1 MSDHFDH
8 YKRPP
13 SRDSSVD
20 RYSRAASRLANSRQ
34 PSVDKPLPSAAVPT
48 SESNRS
54 SRAGSMARAPT
65 PAGNGAA
72 VGAGQPAYM
81 VPSTP
86 ASPQPPF
93 EDIILRK
100 RGLGQ
105 DMVPSPLGQPKRT
118 ESLYVAAARK
128 EPPPPKVSL
137 KIFKCSFKIT
147 FYLIYVFLLW
157 IYFRKSTIR
166 PSLLPRF

>member
-20 RYSRAASRLANSRQ
+20 RYSRAASRLAGSRQ
-34 PSVDKPLPSAAVPT
+34 PSVDKPLPPAAPAAT
-48 SESNRS
+48 GDSNRS

-72 VGAGQPAYM
+72 VGAGQPVYM

-105 DMVPSPLGQPKRT
+105 DIVPSPLGQPKRT
-118 ESLYVAAARK
+118 ESLYVAPARA
-128 EPPPPKVSL
+128 PPPPKVSL
-137 KIFKCSFKIT
+137 II
-147 FYLIYVFLLW
+147 LVF
-157 IYFRKSTIR
+157 F
-166 PSLLPRF
+166 